1 MSDQQH
7 EDNKNSTIKIAL
19 NLAMACL
26 ISGCIIA
33 VTYFF
38 TADAAVAASIKLRD
52 DTMKT
57 MVDGSTGIKEIEG
70 KDEWYEV
77 YKGDELMGYIV
88 PSDTKGYGGTIELL
102 VAVDPEGKVLTY
114 KILTSK
120 ETPGL
125 GDNASKKE
133 FTSQF
138 TGKTTEHLIVT
149 KDPSDTEEIQA
160 MSGATITSK
169 AVTLG
174 VKAAVE
180 EVQTYLKGGE

>member
-1 MSDQQH
+1 MSEHQQ
-7 EDNKNSTIKIAL
+7 DDKNNSTLKIAL
-19 NLAMACL
+19 NLAIACL

-57 MVDGSTGIKEIEG
+57 MVEGSTGIKEIEG
-70 KDEWYEV
+70 KEEWYEV
-77 YKGDELMGYIV
+77 YHEDELMGYIV
-88 PSDTKGYGGTIELL
+88 PADTKGYGGTIELL
-102 VAVDPEGKVLTY
+102 VAIDTQGKVLTY

-138 TGKTTEHLIVT
+138 TGKTSEHLIVT
-149 KDPSDTEEIQA
+149 KDPSDTEDIQA

-174 VKAAVE
+174 VEKADKEVLDYLEGVE
-180 EVQTYLKGGE
+180 